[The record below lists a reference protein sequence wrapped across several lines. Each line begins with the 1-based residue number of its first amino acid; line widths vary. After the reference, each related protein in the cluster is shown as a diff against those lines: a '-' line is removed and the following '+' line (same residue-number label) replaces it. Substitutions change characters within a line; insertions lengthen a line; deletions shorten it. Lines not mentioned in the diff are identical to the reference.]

1 MISYLLQAGT
11 NQKYVPGTQIFYNSI
26 QKQLTMHIFVKAYTC
41 TLISYLLQ
49 AGTNQKYVPGTQI
62 FYNSIQKQLT
72 MHIKMERV
80 GCFQATVS
88 YGDISLKNGDF
99 NILVLSRKLLNMPAL
114 EKMLFQNNIRPSDLL
129 WARVIVP

>member
-1 MISYLLQAGT
+1 MLQAGT
-11 NQKYVPGTQIFYNSI
+11 NQKFVPGTQIFYNSI

-41 TLISYLLQ
+41 TMMHIFVKAYTCTMKLFLLQ

-99 NILVLSRKLLNMPAL
+99 NILVLSRKLSIKSAL
-114 EKMLFQNNIRPSDLL
+114 EK
-129 WARVIVP
+129 RVPTGLKSTSI